1 MICMY
6 LNLNEHQVKYK
17 KDNKIH
23 TITEYIPQD
32 CKKNVC
38 PFYSDGTGDYM
49 EGVCIRAEKEKME

>member
-17 KDNKIH
+17 KDNTIH
-23 TITEYIPQD
+23 TITEYIPQK
-32 CKKNVC
+32 CYGGVC
-38 PFYSDGTGDYM
+38 PFYSDGTGEYM